1 MILDDKQSKMND
13 VMDHKLVI
21 HVIILAEQGA
31 SQLICTST
39 KITNY
44 MTFLMKVNSD
54 KNVKQITMLE
64 NKTFAYR
71 RITICKI
78 KLNIA
83 LHCFNCC
90 CCNSEP
96 FSALLFSLFFFN
108 SFFLFFNSKVWS
120 KLLAY

>member
-1 MILDDKQSKMND
+1 MVWKVVVWKNMILDDKQSKMND

-64 NKTFAYR
+64 N
-71 RITICKI
+71 
-78 KLNIA
+78 
-83 LHCFNCC
+83 
-90 CCNSEP
+90 
-96 FSALLFSLFFFN
+96 
-108 SFFLFFNSKVWS
+108 
-120 KLLAY
+120 